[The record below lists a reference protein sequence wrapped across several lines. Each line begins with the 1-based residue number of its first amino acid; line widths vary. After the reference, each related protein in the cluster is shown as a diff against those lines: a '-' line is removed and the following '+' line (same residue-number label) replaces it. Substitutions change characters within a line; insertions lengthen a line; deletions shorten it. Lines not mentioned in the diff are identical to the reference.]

1 MDSEPLVA
9 LTGQVPTD
17 LVGNDAFQETDTIGV
32 TTPVTKSNYF
42 ASSSDTV
49 GEDVS
54 TAFALAEHGRQ
65 GPTLVDLPKDVTLGE
80 TEAEPTEPSVP
91 DTVSV
96 REHASDEDVAAAA
109 ETIADADR
117 PIILAG
123 GGVVKG
129 EATDEVRAFATE
141 HEIPVVTT
149 MPGIGAFPEDHDLA
163 MEMAGMHGTGY
174 ANMAVTMTDCMLAVG
189 TRFDDRLTGGVD
201 SFAPD
206 AELVHVDIDPAEI
219 SKNIEADHPLV
230 GDASTVIEQLA
241 DALPASPDTDEWVA
255 QCAEW
260 KTEYSMDYGVHE
272 DGPVKPQYVVETVD
286 AATDD
291 DTVVTTGVGQHQM
304 WACQYW
310 TYTQPRTWISSHG
323 LGTMGYGLPAA
334 IGARVAAD
342 DDQSVVCF
350 DGDGSFMMTCQEL
363 VVAVR
368 EQLDI
373 TVFVLNNEAIGMVR
387 QWQDAFFEGRR
398 MARSTPG
405 CRSSTSSPRRS
416 APPASASRST
426 TTCRTPSRRRSPST
440 ARPSWTST
448 STPRRTSTRWF
459 PRAATT
465 ASSRS
470 RRTSYERATGPAG
483 PARAGP
489 GGPPATRGPPER
501 PGHPHRPGGGGRTP
515 ATTHRHLRARR
526 ARAGVLARVS
536 GLFSRRQFNIESL
549 TVADTQNDDW
559 ARITV
564 VVEEPDPGI
573 DQVEKQL
580 EKVVPVIHV
589 RELEADAV
597 TRELV
602 VVKVD
607 ADRPNEVHAITE
619 MYSGKTLDAG
629 PRTITVELTGD
640 EQKIDDAIDAFRQF
654 GIREIAR
661 TGRRRWRVVRPRQ
674 QSFQITLNDRL
685 RFHAASVPRIGRRPT
700 LHRRQDR
707 RRTRLR

>member
-1 MDSEPLVA
+1 MTDQGAVPEFGDSERPHDGEANEQDGAEDSQSESTEDAEPTTRTGAESVVASLETAGVDTVFGVQGGAIMPVYDALYDSDLGHVTMAHEQGAAHAADAYGSVTGKPGICMATSGPGATNLVTGIADADMDSEPLVA

-304 WACQYW
+304 WSCQYW

-387 QWQDAFFEGRR
+387 QWQDAFFDGRR
-398 MARSTPG
+398 MASEYPWVPKFDKLAEAFG
-405 CRSSTSSPRRS
+405 
-416 APPASASRST
+416 
-426 TTCRTPSRRRSPST
+426 
-440 ARPSWTST
+440 
-448 STPRRTSTRWF
+448 
-459 PRAATT
+459 
-465 ASSRS
+465 
-470 RRTSYERATGPAG
+470 ATGF
-483 PARAGP
+483 R
-489 GGPPATRGPPER
+489 
-501 PGHPHRPGGGGRTP
+501 
-515 ATTHRHLRARR
+515 
-526 ARAGVLARVS
+526 
-536 GLFSRRQFNIESL
+536 IEEY
-549 TVADTQNDDW
+549 DD
-559 ARITV
+559 V
-564 VVEEPDPGI
+564 PD
-573 DQVEKQL
+573 
-580 EKVVPVIHV
+580 
-589 RELEADAV
+589 
-597 TRELV
+597 
-602 VVKVD
+602 
-607 ADRPNEVHAITE
+607 
-619 MYSGKTLDAG
+619 
-629 PRTITVELTGD
+629 TVEAALAVDGPSVVDVYIDPAENVYPMVPSGGD
-640 EQKIDDAIDAFRQF
+640 NGQF
-654 GIREIAR
+654 ALSED
-661 TGRRRWRVVRPRQ
+661 Q
-674 QSFQITLNDRL
+674 L
-685 RFHAASVPRIGRRPT
+685 
-700 LHRRQDR
+700 
-707 RRTRLR
+707 

>member
-1 MDSEPLVA
+1 MTEQGAVPDYGDSGRPRDPEEDERVTQTDDAADQTDDAARSGAESVVASLETAGVDTVFGVQGGAVMPVYDALYDSDVAHVTMAHEQGAAHAADAYGAVTGKPGVCMATSGPGATNLVTGIADADMDSEPLVA

-17 LVGNDAFQETDTIGV
+17 LVGNDAFQETDTVGV

-42 ASSSDTV
+42 ASSADTV

-65 GPTLVDLPKDVTLGE
+65 GPTLVDLPKDVTQGE
-80 TEAEPTEPSVP
+80 TDADPSEPSVP
-91 DTVSV
+91 DTVKV

-117 PIILAG
+117 PIVLAG

-129 EATDEVRAFATE
+129 EATEAVRAFATE
-141 HEIPVVTT
+141 HGIPVVTT

-206 AELVHVDIDPAEI
+206 AQLVHVDIDPAEI
-219 SKNIEADHPLV
+219 SKNVQADHPLV
-230 GDASTVIEQLA
+230 GDASTVVEQLA
-241 DALPASPDTDEWVA
+241 GAMPASPDTSEWVE

-260 KTEYSMDYGVHE
+260 KTEYSMDYAVHE
-272 DGPVKPQYVVETVD
+272 DSPVKPQYVVETVD

-310 TYTQPRTWISSHG
+310 TYTEPRTWISSHG

-363 VVAVR
+363 IVAVR

-387 QWQDAFFEGRR
+387 QWQDAFFDGRR
-398 MARSTPG
+398 MASEYPWVPKFDELAEAFG
-405 CRSSTSSPRRS
+405 
-416 APPASASRST
+416 
-426 TTCRTPSRRRSPST
+426 
-440 ARPSWTST
+440 
-448 STPRRTSTRWF
+448 
-459 PRAATT
+459 
-465 ASSRS
+465 
-470 RRTSYERATGPAG
+470 ATGFRIEEYDDVPDTVEAALAVDG
-483 PARAGP
+483 P
-489 GGPPATRGPPER
+489 
-501 PGHPHRPGGGGRTP
+501 
-515 ATTHRHLRARR
+515 
-526 ARAGVLARVS
+526 
-536 GLFSRRQFNIESL
+536 
-549 TVADTQNDDW
+549 
-559 ARITV
+559 TV
-564 VVEEPDPGI
+564 VDVYIDPTE
-573 DQVEKQL
+573 DVYPM
-580 EKVVPVIHV
+580 VP
-589 RELEADAV
+589 
-597 TRELV
+597 
-602 VVKVD
+602 
-607 ADRPNEVHAITE
+607 
-619 MYSGKTLDAG
+619 SG
-629 PRTITVELTGD
+629 GD
-640 EQKIDDAIDAFRQF
+640 NGQF
-654 GIREIAR
+654 ALSEDH
-661 TGRRRWRVVRPRQ
+661 
-674 QSFQITLNDRL
+674 L
-685 RFHAASVPRIGRRPT
+685 
-700 LHRRQDR
+700 
-707 RRTRLR
+707 